1 MSDDDAIIIGAG
13 NGGMTAALTVAN
25 AGKKV
30 LLLEKH
36 NIPGGCR
43 SGECSHCR
51 TKLLSGKVYHHQDV
65 KLRKSDRDF
74 AYIHPLARPLEDLQ
88 LMI

>member
-1 MSDDDAIIIGAG
+1 MSDYDAIIIRAG

-30 LLLEKH
+30 LL
-36 NIPGGCR
+36 
-43 SGECSHCR
+43 ECSLCR
-51 TKLLSGKVYHHQDV
+51 TKLLSGKAYHPQGV

-74 AYIHPLARPLEDLQ
+74 GCIHPCMAYPLEDLQ